1 MVINWTGSSP
11 LNAIRQSIID
21 GRGDIGFATG
31 DWNGPKGFI
40 STFAGGD
47 TFTYGIGYAQNDL
60 QFLGQVASLDG
71 QTANGDA
78 VLVKMTMAADAD
90 LDGTVEDDDVT
101 ILGAFYGGPGTWM
114 EGDFDYDGTID
125 DDDVTYLGALYGQ
138 SIAPGPIVGGVTAV
152 PEPTSLGLVCLAAL
166 PLVRRRRK

>member
-1 MVINWTGSSP
+1 
-11 LNAIRQSIID
+11 
-21 GRGDIGFATG
+21 
-31 DWNGPKGFI
+31 
-40 STFAGGD
+40 
-47 TFTYGIGYAQNDL
+47 
-60 QFLGQVASLDG
+60 
-71 QTANGDA
+71 
-78 VLVKMTMAADAD
+78 
-90 LDGTVEDDDVT
+90 
-101 ILGAFYGGPGTWM
+101 M